1 MTATHNSAATAAA
14 IIRCAIDVFAIDLL
28 VVDVFVI
35 DIEQLRRT
43 GGVFSGKF
51 IGWENVLSDLIANY
65 AT

>member
-1 MTATHNSAATAAA
+1 MTTAHSRVATAA
-14 IIRCAIDVFAIDLL
+14 IIRVAIDVFAIDLL
-28 VVDVFVI
+28 VADVFAI
-35 DIEQLRRT
+35 DVEQLRRT